1 MTEDII
7 IMTKEGRYSMRV
19 FGYVRV
25 STKEQAESGLGLEAQ
40 VNKIKAYCELYD
52 LELVDMFIDDGY
64 SGKTLDRPALQSL
77 IKRLENGEAEG
88 VVIAKLDRL
97 TRSVADMGV
106 LLERVFKDKELFSVS
121 ENVSTRT
128 PSGRLVL
135 NVLIS
140 VAQWERETI
149 VERTK
154 DALRAKRERGE
165 KTGGDVP
172 FGYDEIDGKLIP
184 NEKEQR
190 IIELIKRLRNK
201 GYGLKRIAKFLNEN
215 GFKTKKGRAF
225 THIQVK
231 RILSREVA

>member
-1 MTEDII
+1 
-7 IMTKEGRYSMRV
+7 MRV

-25 STKEQAESGLGLEAQ
+25 STKEQVESGLGIEAQ
-40 VNKIKAYCELYD
+40 IKKIEAYCELYE
-52 LELVDMFIDDGY
+52 LELVDILIDEGY
-64 SGKTLDRPALQSL
+64 SGKTLDRPALKKL
-77 IKRLENGEAEG
+77 IERLEKGEADG

-106 LLERVFKDKELFSVS
+106 LLERVFNEKQLFSVS
-121 ENVSTRT
+121 ENVDTRT

-154 DALRAKRERGE
+154 DALRAKRARGE

-172 FGYDEIDGKLIP
+172 FGYDEKDGKLIP

-190 IIELIKRLRNK
+190 IIELIKRLRSK

-215 GFKTKKGRAF
+215 GFRTKKGKAF

-231 RILSREVA
+231 RILEREVA

>member
-1 MTEDII
+1 
-7 IMTKEGRYSMRV
+7 MRV

-190 IIELIKRLRNK
+190 IIELIKRLRSK
-201 GYGLKRIAKFLNEN
+201 GYGLKRIARFLNEN

>member
-1 MTEDII
+1 M
-7 IMTKEGRYSMRV
+7 KV
-19 FGYVRV
+19 LGYVRV

-40 VNKIKAYCELYD
+40 IKKIRAYCDLYD
-52 LELVDMFIDDGY
+52 LELGDILVDDGY
-64 SGKTLDRPALQSL
+64 SGKTLNRPALQEL
-77 IKRLENGEAEG
+77 INRLEKGEAEG

-97 TRSVADMGV
+97 TRSVADMGI
-106 LLERVFKDKELFSVS
+106 LLERVFNKKQLFSVS
-121 ENVSTRT
+121 ENVDTRT

-154 DALRAKRERGE
+154 DALKAKRERGE

-172 FGYDEIDGKLIP
+172 FGYDIKDGRLIP

-190 IIELIKRLRNK
+190 IIELIKRLRDK
-201 GYGLKRIAKFLNEN
+201 GYGLKRIAKYLNES
-215 GFKTKKGRAF
+215 GFRTKRGKAF

-231 RILSREVA
+231 RILLREVA

>member
-1 MTEDII
+1 
-7 IMTKEGRYSMRV
+7 MRV

-25 STKEQAESGLGLEAQ
+25 STKDQAESGLGMEAQ
-40 VNKIKAYCELYD
+40 IKKIKAYCDLYE
-52 LELVDMFIDDGY
+52 LELVDILIDDGY
-64 SGKTLDRPALQSL
+64 SGKTLDRPALKEL
-77 IKRLENGEAEG
+77 IQRLEKGEAEG

-97 TRSVADMGV
+97 TRSVADMGI
-106 LLERVFKDKELFSVS
+106 LLEKIFNKKQLFSVS
-121 ENVSTRT
+121 ENVDTRT

-154 DALRAKRERGE
+154 DALKAKRERGE

-172 FGYDEIDGKLIP
+172 FGYDEKDGKLIP

-190 IIELIKRLRNK
+190 IIELIKRLRDK
-201 GYGLKRIAKFLNEN
+201 GYGLKRIAKYLNEN
-215 GFKTKKGRAF
+215 GFRTKKGKSF
-225 THIQVK
+225 THIQVR
-231 RILSREVA
+231 RILAREAV

>member
-1 MTEDII
+1 
-7 IMTKEGRYSMRV
+7 MRV

-52 LELVDMFIDDGY
+52 LELVDVFIDDGY
-64 SGKTLDRPALQSL
+64 SGKTLDRPALQRL

-190 IIELIKRLRNK
+190 IIELIKRLRSK

>member
-1 MTEDII
+1 
-7 IMTKEGRYSMRV
+7 MRV

-40 VNKIKAYCELYD
+40 VEKIKTYCKLYD

-64 SGKTLDRPALQSL
+64 SGKSLERPALQEL
-77 IKRLENGEAEG
+77 IRRLENGEAEG

-154 DALRAKRERGE
+154 DALRAKKSRGE

-190 IIELIKRLRNK
+190 IIELIKRLRSK
-201 GYGLKRIAKFLNEN
+201 GYGLKRIARFLNEN
-215 GFKTKKGRAF
+215 GFRTKKGKAF

>member
-1 MTEDII
+1 
-7 IMTKEGRYSMRV
+7 MRV

-25 STKEQAESGLGLEAQ
+25 STKEQVESGLGIEAQ
-40 VNKIKAYCELYD
+40 IKKIKAYCGLYE
-52 LELVDMFIDDGY
+52 LELVDILIDEGY
-64 SGKTLDRPALQSL
+64 SGKTLDRPALKKL
-77 IKRLENGEAEG
+77 IERLEKGEADG

-106 LLERVFKDKELFSVS
+106 LLERVFNEKQLFSVS
-121 ENVSTRT
+121 ENVDTRT

-154 DALRAKRERGE
+154 DALRAKRARGE

-172 FGYDEIDGKLIP
+172 FGYDEKDGKLIP

-190 IIELIKRLRNK
+190 IIDLIKRLRNK

-215 GFKTKKGRAF
+215 GFRTKKGKAF

-231 RILSREVA
+231 RILEREVA

>member
-1 MTEDII
+1 
-7 IMTKEGRYSMRV
+7 MRV

-52 LELVDMFIDDGY
+52 LELVDVFIDDGY
-64 SGKTLDRPALQSL
+64 SGKTLDRPALQRL

-190 IIELIKRLRNK
+190 IIELIKRLRSK
-201 GYGLKRIAKFLNEN
+201 GYGLKRIARFLNEN